1 MLRLEK
7 IVNKFQPRMVS
18 TSFIFL
24 RNLAG
29 SISSAGPI
37 LNNVNANG
45 LPFLTFLLSNDDVV
59 FDPTAPPSSLHR
71 KGQRGSSPWT
81 SNYQDEDDSI
91 FYLDLPWGPPYHRE
105 MDGRWSVCSLN
116 CHASGP
122 TGCPLERPNDVYA
135 FPLWP
140 PLHERTKMRGRCDW
154 LPARL
159 VNFVVIFLGEAKP

>member
-1 MLRLEK
+1 
-7 IVNKFQPRMVS
+7 MVS

-91 FYLDLPWGPPYHRE
+91 FYLDLPWGPPIIVKWTVGDRFAALTATRRALLDALSNVPMTFTLFHYDRPCTNVLKCA
-105 MDGRWSVCSLN
+105 DGAIDYQGALWISL
-116 CHASGP
+116 SSS
-122 TGCPLERPNDVYA
+122 
-135 FPLWP
+135 
-140 PLHERTKMRGRCDW
+140 
-154 LPARL
+154 
-159 VNFVVIFLGEAKP
+159 